1 MVRSRA
7 NAGFALIEVV
17 IMVIVLGILSA
28 VAVPAYVNL
37 QQGAKQSA
45 EDAVVANV
53 RTGISLV
60 FAQAAINGQPAY
72 PAALDAASN
81 GQASDQNPFFTT
93 VLQQDGVT
101 RDWSKSGTVYTGP
114 TGAHFQYDHTT
125 GKFAKQI
132 QQ

>member
-72 PAALDAASN
+72 LAAPGMLSN
-81 GQASDQNPFFTT
+81 GQASDQNSC
-93 VLQQDGVT
+93 VLLLHLPARQWTGSCVTGRRAVYGVHWPD
-101 RDWSKSGTVYTGP
+101 RRALPVRPANYRQAP
-114 TGAHFQYDHTT
+114 
-125 GKFAKQI
+125 
-132 QQ
+132 